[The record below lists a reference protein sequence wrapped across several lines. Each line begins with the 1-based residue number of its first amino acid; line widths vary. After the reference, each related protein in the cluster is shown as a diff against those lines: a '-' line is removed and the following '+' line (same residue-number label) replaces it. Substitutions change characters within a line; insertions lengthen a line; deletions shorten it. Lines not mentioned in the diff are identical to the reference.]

1 MKKIILITFSFFFS
15 YSFVYA
21 QQKECGTMEYLEH
34 LKTQDPQLENLML
47 KNEQA
52 MQKWIKTHASSKS
65 TTTSIIT
72 IPVVVHVV
80 YNNPTENISAAQI
93 L

>member
-1 MKKIILITFSFFFS
+1 
-15 YSFVYA
+15 
-21 QQKECGTMEYLEH
+21 MEYLEH

-72 IPVVVHVV
+72 IPVVVHID
-80 YNNPTENISAAQI
+80 YNNLKENISAAQI
-93 L
+93 LSAIEIIN

>member
-1 MKKIILITFSFFFS
+1 
-15 YSFVYA
+15 
-21 QQKECGTMEYLEH
+21 MEYLEH